1 MGPAAAA
8 EPPASPV
15 GIAPSL
21 DRRFRLLLV
30 ALVLARGIAE
40 LGVMPPFEGWDEY
53 QHVGHVVHVL
63 ETGRRATLGVTDV
76 PQSLLA
82 AMSAFPQ
89 PRVAL
94 RQMGARP
101 AASGYAE
108 FWARQASGDG
118 AASLRAPGE
127 APSSIRL
134 YQAQHSW
141 WYYRIMAPL
150 FAAAGGVS
158 DLRDSVAALR
168 LVNLLFSAGA
178 VWVALG
184 VIAVRIRSRSA
195 AAWIGLALAVH
206 PLFLMNGARVSS
218 DAPGIFLATLTVA
231 VALGL
236 DARISVGRS
245 LALGALAGAAILAKA
260 TNWSLVPFLAGCWL
274 FAAIRGRGRG
284 LGRGIISYRR
294 AAGVGLAMAMGLA
307 IVVGPEVLHNL
318 AAYGVPTPMQEAVLN
333 RQRGRGLVDLART
346 AMSVAW
352 LAEAGNLWL
361 RDTFLAGGWSF
372 VGGSIPVRP
381 LYSWAAIAGL
391 LGWAWRL
398 ASVARARRLRRRM
411 DSSAAGASS
420 RAIFDSAWTPAACL
434 LFCASITAALGYHVV
449 QSRLA
454 WGQATTG
461 PWYASAGL
469 PWFLALLIAGA
480 MSWPSRRIGVAIALV
495 LVSSCV
501 LGEQTLLWTRMLPA
515 YSGGAAGWEALH
527 RIGQLQPGWLGP
539 ATALAATVAAGSLLL
554 AALATIARIPTAAPA
569 GSPAPVPAPVPPAPR
584 GPHRPARPA
593 AVPSDS
599 ARSRSGSQPDTAGPP
614 DGRMTGRDG
623 PGPGWTASA

>member
-1 MGPAAAA
+1 MGPA

-21 DRRFRLLLV
+21 GRRFRLLLV
-30 ALVLARGIAE
+30 VLVLARGITE

-76 PQSLLA
+76 PQSLLT

-94 RQMGARP
+94 RQMGTHP

-108 FWARQASGDG
+108 FWARQANGDG
-118 AASLRAPGE
+118 AAALGAPGE

-158 DLRDSVAALR
+158 DLRSSVAALR
-168 LVNLLFSAGA
+168 LVNLLFTAAA

-260 TNWSLVPFLAGCWL
+260 TNWSLVPFLASCWL
-274 FAAIRGRGRG
+274 FAVMRGRRLGRG
-284 LGRGIISYRR
+284 LVSYRL
-294 AAGVGLAMAMGLA
+294 AAGAGLTMAMGLA

-333 RQRGRGLVDLART
+333 RQRGRGLIDLART

-391 LGWAWRL
+391 LGWGWRM
-398 ASVARARRLRRRM
+398 AAVARARRLGRRV
-411 DSSAAGASS
+411 DSSATHAPS
-420 RAIFDSAWTPAACL
+420 RAIFDSAWTPAACVL
-434 LFCASITAALGYHVV
+434 LCASITAALGYHVV

-480 MSWPSRRIGVAIALV
+480 MSGPSRRIGAAIALV
-495 LVSSCV
+495 LVGSCV

-515 YSGGAAGWEALH
+515 YSGGATGWEALR

-539 ATALAATVAAGSLLL
+539 ATALAATVAAGLLLL
-554 AALATIARIPTAAPA
+554 AALATIACIPATTPAELPAPA
-569 GSPAPVPAPVPPAPR
+569 SAPVPPAPR
-584 GPHRPARPA
+584 GPHRPARPV
-593 AVPSDS
+593 AVPGDS
-599 ARSRSGSQPDTAGPP
+599 ARGRTVSSGGYQVVGGDSGRPSPDSLSRTQE
-614 DGRMTGRDG
+614 
-623 PGPGWTASA
+623 